1 MILYLTV
8 KNILNRLK
16 IKPSKIFLITY
27 FVTLAFIMS
36 IPLLQRGFVCGD
48 DWEYHLARI
57 QNISYCLSLGIFPAK
72 IHITSLNGYG
82 YGSGLF
88 YPNLFLYFPAM
99 LRFWGLGLSASY
111 KIFLIIVIFL
121 TIISSYFST
130 KYIFKSRYAAI
141 IASTMFAT
149 SQTFITN
156 AYLRCAVGET
166 LAAIFLPIMIASL
179 YNIIY
184 DKFSKPWI
192 LILGFL
198 GLIYCHTI
206 SLFLSILIF
215 TFVLIVN
222 CKTVFFSKNLPKYH
236 GLKVL
241 MKLFIAA
248 FIVLLLSIS
257 YWLAMLEQ
265 FCFAKFNVN
274 NEGIRIGDYSLKLSE
289 LFCSARPG
297 LGLPLLLLS
306 MIFILLS
313 VNRKFKLSRHF
324 IIIGL
329 ILAFLSTS
337 LFKWKLFNNTIINK
351 IQFPWRLCPLA
362 ALFLSIGVGGCINS
376 TFRKIKERKMVLIFL
391 FVLTG
396 IFSINV
402 LTSISDNCIDL
413 PTDIC
418 NHGFSIGGGCEWLP
432 LKTDIEKL
440 NFPDKV
446 YTSNGRSINLSKR
459 IGNTIYFLYNENL
472 YDKSDHFDVPLLFYK
487 GYSATILKV
496 DGTIKALSVV
506 NSPNNNLCRVLNDE
520 NLEGE
525 ICVKYS
531 GTKLQHIS
539 YFINFFATIIALIF
553 IGYKFINRKRQFILS
568 KYKGWKLKWF

>member
-1 MILYLTV
+1 MNGLMILYLTV
-8 KNILNRLK
+8 KSILNRLK

-27 FVTLAFIMS
+27 FATLTFIMS

-57 QNISYCLSLGIFPAK
+57 QNISDCLFFRIFPAK

-99 LRFWGLGLSASY
+99 LRFLGLGLSASY

-130 KYIFKSRYAAI
+130 KYIFKSRYASI
-141 IASTMFAT
+141 IASTLFVT

-166 LAAIFLPIMIASL
+166 LAAIFLPIVIAAL

-184 DKFSKPWI
+184 EKFSKPWI
-192 LILGFL
+192 LIFGFL

-206 SLFLSILIF
+206 SLFLAGLIF
-215 TFVLIVN
+215 TFILTVN
-222 CKTVFFSKNLPKYH
+222 CKTVLFSQNLPKYY

-241 MKLFIAA
+241 IKLFMAA
-248 FIVLLLSIS
+248 IIVLLLSIS
-257 YWLAMLEQ
+257 YWLPMLEQ

-274 NEGIRIGDYSLKLSE
+274 NEGIRIGDCSLKLSE

-297 LGLPLLLLS
+297 LGLPLLLIS
-306 MIFILLS
+306 MIFILVS
-313 VNRKFKLSRHF
+313 TNRKFKLSRHF

-329 ILAFLSTS
+329 ILAFLSTN

-362 ALFLSIGVGGCINS
+362 ALFLSIGVGGGINF

-396 IFSINV
+396 IFSVNI
-402 LTSISDNCIDL
+402 LTSISNNSIYL
-413 PTDIC
+413 PKDIC
-418 NHGFSIGGGCEWLP
+418 NHGFAIGGGAEWLP
-432 LKTDIEKL
+432 LNTDISEL
-440 NFPDKV
+440 NSPDKV
-446 YTSNGRSINLSKR
+446 YTSNGRSINLTKR
-459 IGNTIYFLYNENL
+459 IGNTIYFEYDESLYG
-472 YDKSDHFDVPLLFYK
+472 KSDYFDVPLLFYK
-487 GYSATILKV
+487 GYSATISEF
-496 DGTIKALSVV
+496 DGNIKTLDVV
-506 NSPNNNLCRVLNDE
+506 CSPNNNICRVINSE

-539 YFINFFATIIALIF
+539 YLINFFAIVIFVIFFKTRAYFFSVAL
-553 IGYKFINRKRQFILS
+553 KLS
-568 KYKGWKLKWF
+568 RLCS